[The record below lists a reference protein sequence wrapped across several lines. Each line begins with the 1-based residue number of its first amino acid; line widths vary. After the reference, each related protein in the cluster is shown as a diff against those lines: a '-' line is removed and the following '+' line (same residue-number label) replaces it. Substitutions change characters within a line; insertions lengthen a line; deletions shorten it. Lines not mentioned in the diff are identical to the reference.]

1 LYSKNLAVFRQK
13 HPDLGGRVPRYVLQG
28 MKQHLNHLQG
38 RENIRVDRDAIVQ
51 RVLRYRKKK
60 SKTSQHVAMLFEKV
74 LDGLVYDAY
83 SYWHRPNVSPYHT
96 KTGRDTA
103 LGSSLNYVPKEYWPS
118 ILKPPDGY
126 AYVLLDY
133 QQQEPMIAAH
143 LAGCQTLLNW
153 YREGDIYEE
162 ICQAIVGSELTRK
175 QAKGLLIAFL
185 YGIRE
190 AKLAEILGINVTI
203 ARAWMQQ
210 VRRITAPIERYLDGI
225 ARGAKRN
232 KEINS
237 LDWRYAISEQDRF
250 NSLRNWKIQATGAD
264 IMRRACLGFD
274 AAKIP
279 VLLTNHDSFLVML
292 PRSNLNS
299 EINKAMSILYLA
311 SAEVL
316 GDFNLKVSV
325 EFTL

>member
-1 LYSKNLAVFRQK
+1 VSTRISRHVR
-13 HPDLGGRVPRYVLQG
+13 
-28 MKQHLNHLQG
+28 HLEQ
-38 RENIRVDRDAIVQ
+38 RESIRVDRDAIVQ

-74 LDGLVYDAY
+74 LDDLVYDAD
-83 SYWHRPNVSPYHT
+83 SYWHRPNLSPYHT

-103 LGSSLNYVPKEYWPS
+103 LGSSLNYIPKDYWPK
-118 ILKPPDGY
+118 ILKPPDGF

-143 LAGCQTLLNW
+143 LAGCQTLLDW

-185 YGIRE
+185 YGISE

-210 VRRITAPIERYLDGI
+210 VRRITAPIGRYLDGI

-279 VLLTNHDSFLVML
+279 VLLTNHDSFLVVVSK
-292 PRSNLNS
+292 SNLEN
-299 EINKAMSILYLA
+299 EINNATQVLHKA

-316 GDFNLKVSV
+316 GDFNLKVQV
-325 EFTL
+325 EMILP